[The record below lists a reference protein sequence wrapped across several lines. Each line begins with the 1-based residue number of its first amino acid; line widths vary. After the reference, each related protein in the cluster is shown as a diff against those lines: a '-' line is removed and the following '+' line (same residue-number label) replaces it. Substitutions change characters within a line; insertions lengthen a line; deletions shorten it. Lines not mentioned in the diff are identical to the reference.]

1 MLRIMIVGASG
12 RMGREVVRAA
22 EGGADLRITAAVEK
36 AGHPDL
42 GKDAGELAGIGAL
55 GAVLTADTAAGLAG
69 CDVVIDFSLPGAAA
83 ALFEALIKTPR
94 PAVVGTTGLDPDAR
108 ALAEKASARAPILIS
123 PNLSL
128 GVAALKSLTR
138 HAAKFLEGFD
148 VEVME
153 IHHKNKMD
161 APSGTAAAL
170 LGVLEE
176 GGGKSALFG
185 RHGRDAKR
193 SVGEIGV
200 HALRGGSVTGEH
212 TVYFFGD
219 GERLELRHVAESR
232 RIFALG
238 ALGAA
243 RWLSAKGPGLYTMDD
258 IFA

>member
-22 EGGADLRITAAVEK
+22 AGFADLKITAAIEK
-36 AGHPDL
+36 EGHPDL
-42 GKDAGELAGIGAL
+42 GKDAGTLAGIEAL
-55 GAVLTADTAAGLAG
+55 GAVLTANMAGGLMD
-69 CDVVIDFSLPGAAA
+69 CDAVIDFSLPGAAA
-83 ALFEALIKTPR
+83 DLFQALVQTPR
-94 PAVVGTTGLDPDAR
+94 PAVVGTTALDGDAR
-108 ALAEKASARAPILIS
+108 SLAEKASARAPILIS

-138 HAAKFLEGFD
+138 HAARFLEGFD

-153 IHHKNKMD
+153 IHHRGKVD
-161 APSGTAAAL
+161 APSGTAGAL

-185 RHGRDAKR
+185 RHGKDARRKA
-193 SVGEIGV
+193 GEIGV

-212 TVYFFGD
+212 TVFFFGD

-232 RIFALG
+232 KIFALG

-243 RWLSAKGPGLYTMDD
+243 RWLAARKPGLYTMDD
-258 IFA
+258 IFP

>member
-1 MLRIMIVGASG
+1 MLSIMIVGASG

-22 EGGADLRITAAVEK
+22 EGSADLEIAVAVEK

-42 GKDAGELAGIGAL
+42 GRDAGTLAGIGAL
-55 GAVLTADTAAGLAG
+55 GTVLTAGMDEGLAA

-83 ALFEALIKTPR
+83 ALFQALIKTPR
-94 PAVVGTTGLDPDAR
+94 PAVVGTTGLEADAR

-138 HAAKFLEGFD
+138 HAARFLEGFD

-161 APSGTAAAL
+161 APSGTAGAL

-193 SVGEIGV
+193 KPGEIGV

-212 TVYFFGD
+212 TVFFFGD

-232 RIFALG
+232 RIFAIG

-243 RWLSAKGPGLYTMDD
+243 RWLAGRGPGLYTMDD